1 MTVVPIAR
9 PLSRPALSQGELAA
23 LTQRYAEE
31 VREGRHEVIAD
42 PDERWHV
49 RLHCDDQ
56 VDVWL
61 ISWTESQGTELHDH
75 GGSSGAFTVV
85 QGMLTESVWAGG
97 TEGAL
102 RDLGRGA
109 GETVTF
115 GEHYVH
121 DVCNREV
128 PVAVSVHAYSPPL
141 NLMNF
146 YEVEEGRLNKL
157 ASSWTDDPEI
167 ATPTYRT
174 VDEMLAAAR
183 EGITRLTPEE
193 AAAAAEDGALIVDI
207 RPVWQREVEGEI
219 AGSIIVERN
228 HLEWRLHPA
237 SDARLPQAAEG
248 QRWVVLCQEGYTSSL
263 AAAALS
269 SLGIPAADI
278 EGGIKAW
285 TAAGLPVVPGVTAVE
300 NVVGAD
306 GTRVAGPVHGDS
318 RAS

>member
-1 MTVVPIAR
+1 MSVVSIA
-9 PLSRPALSQGELAA
+9 RPALSRAELAE

-31 VREGRHEVIAD
+31 VREGRHEVHAD

-61 ISWTESQGTELHDH
+61 ISWTRSQGTELHDH

-85 QGMLTESVWAGG
+85 EGTLTESVWSGPVEAGRLRELERG
-97 TEGAL
+97 TGS
-102 RDLGRGA
+102 
-109 GETVTF
+109 TVTF

-121 DVCNREV
+121 DVCNTAE

-141 NLMNF
+141 ALMNF
-146 YEVEEGRLNKL
+146 YDAEDGALQRL
-157 ASSWTDDPEI
+157 ATSWTDDPEI

-174 VDEMLAAAR
+174 VDEMLSAAR
-183 EGITRLTPEE
+183 SGITRLSPEQA
-193 AAAAAEDGALIVDI
+193 AAAAAEGALIVDI

-228 HLEWRLHPA
+228 HLEWRVHPD
-237 SDARLPQAAEG
+237 SDARLPQAVQG
-248 QRWVVLCQEGYTSSL
+248 QRWIVLCQEGYTSSL
-263 AAAALS
+263 AAAALA
-269 SLGIPAADI
+269 SLGIPAADV

-285 TAAGLPVVPGVTAVE
+285 TAAGLPVVPGVTGVE
-300 NVVGAD
+300 QVVPAERAAD
-306 GTRVAGPVHGDS
+306 GA
-318 RAS
+318 ASHAS